1 MQVELRYTEGCPA
14 AQPLRETTES
24 VLDDLAPHE
33 HIVFMKASAAAGSA
47 AAIFPGSPVL
57 RVDGQEVASIEPEDS
72 YTTGLGLPD
81 PTVPQE
87 PEIRAAVSQAALRAP
102 VRLPLRHRRL
112 VIVAAL
118 LILLGALLGQLLAW
132 GVVITLAGLGILAVA
147 FASNGRSRGPQ
158 PYMWAAGSA
167 ALAWLLA
174 TIVIWWEVFFG
185 APAPQETLTD
195 VLFWVGLA
203 AAAIAALSI
212 TIATVLRHK
221 LRRWLRS
228 RAYQP

>member
-24 VLDDLAPHE
+24 VLDDLAPYE
-33 HIVFMKASAAAGSA
+33 HIVFMKTSAAEGSA

-57 RVDGQEVASIEPEDS
+57 RVDGREVGSEES
-72 YTTGLGLPD
+72 YTRGLGVPD
-81 PTVPQE
+81 PKVPQE

-118 LILLGALLGQLLAW
+118 LILLGALLGQLLTW

-174 TIVIWWEVFFG
+174 TIVIWWEALFG
-185 APAPQETLTD
+185 GPAPQETLTAA
-195 VLFWVGLA
+195 LFWVGLA

-221 LRRWLRS
+221 LRRWLRF

>member
-33 HIVFMKASAAAGSA
+33 HIVFMKTSAAEGSA

-57 RVDGQEVASIEPEDS
+57 RVDGREVGSEES

-81 PTVPQE
+81 PKVPQE

-118 LILLGALLGQLLAW
+118 LILLGALLGQLLTW

-174 TIVIWWEVFFG
+174 TIVIWWEAFFG
-185 APAPQETLTD
+185 GPAPQETLTD
-195 VLFWVGLA
+195 ALFWVGLA

-212 TIATVLRHK
+212 TIATVLRHQ

>member
-24 VLDDLAPHE
+24 VLDDLAPYE
-33 HIVFMKASAAAGSA
+33 HIVFMKTSAAEGSA

-57 RVDGQEVASIEPEDS
+57 RVDGREVGSEES

-81 PTVPQE
+81 PKVPQE

-118 LILLGALLGQLLAW
+118 LILLGALLGQLLTW

-174 TIVIWWEVFFG
+174 TIVIWWEAFFG
-185 APAPQETLTD
+185 GPAPQETLTD
-195 VLFWVGLA
+195 ALFWVGLA

-212 TIATVLRHK
+212 TIATVLRHQ

>member
-24 VLDDLAPHE
+24 VLDDLAPYE
-33 HIVFMKASAAAGSA
+33 HIVFMKTSAAEGSA

-57 RVDGQEVASIEPEDS
+57 RVDGREVGSEES

-81 PTVPQE
+81 PKVPQE

-118 LILLGALLGQLLAW
+118 LILLGALLGQLLTW

-174 TIVIWWEVFFG
+174 TIVIWWEAFFG
-185 APAPQETLTD
+185 GPAPQETLTD
-195 VLFWVGLA
+195 ALFWVGLA

-221 LRRWLRS
+221 LRRWLRF

>member
-33 HIVFMKASAAAGSA
+33 HIVFMKTSAAAGSA

-57 RVDGQEVASIEPEDS
+57 RVDGREVGSEES
-72 YTTGLGLPD
+72 YTAGLGLPD

-102 VRLPLRHRRL
+102 VRLPLAHRRL

-118 LILLGALLGQLLAW
+118 LILLGALLGQLLTW

-174 TIVIWWEVFFG
+174 TVVIWWGVFFG
-185 APAPQETLTD
+185 GPAPQETLTD
-195 VLFWVGLA
+195 ALFWVGLA

-212 TIATVLRHK
+212 AIATVLRHQ

-228 RAYQP
+228 RHYQP